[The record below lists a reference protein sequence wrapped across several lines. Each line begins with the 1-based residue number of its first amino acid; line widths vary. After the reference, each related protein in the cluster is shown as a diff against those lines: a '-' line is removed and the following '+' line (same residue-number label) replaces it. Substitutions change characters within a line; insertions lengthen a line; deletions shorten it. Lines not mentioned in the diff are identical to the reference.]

1 MYFDSFVYA
10 SKLCKKIVGI
20 IPSSERLKTLQKRL
34 VEECVVTKK
43 DEKNIGDSVM
53 KVREYKSINSV
64 VKEGDVTLRRPNN
77 VELGR
82 INERKNIY

>member
-1 MYFDSFVYA
+1 M
-10 SKLCKKIVGI
+10 
-20 IPSSERLKTLQKRL
+20 
-34 VEECVVTKK
+34 EECVVTKK